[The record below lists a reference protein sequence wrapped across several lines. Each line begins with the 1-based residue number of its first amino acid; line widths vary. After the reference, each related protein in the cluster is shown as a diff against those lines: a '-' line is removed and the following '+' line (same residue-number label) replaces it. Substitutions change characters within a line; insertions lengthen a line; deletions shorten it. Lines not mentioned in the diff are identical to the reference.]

1 MEKVQKKNPSLK
13 EVSLATLFFSQP
25 QKASIVI
32 LIFRSPEGPNMEDWG
47 GEESDGLPPKLFML
61 EPACKFSFTI
71 LKFISE
77 TEMQDSVT
85 IQL

>member
-1 MEKVQKKNPSLK
+1 
-13 EVSLATLFFSQP
+13 
-25 QKASIVI
+25 
-32 LIFRSPEGPNMEDWG
+32 MEDWG

-85 IQL
+85 IQM

>member
-1 MEKVQKKNPSLK
+1 MNIIHRKWKSI
-13 EVSLATLFFSQP
+13 LFPTTKGVNSHIIFS
-25 QKASIVI
+25 
-32 LIFRSPEGPNMEDWG
+32 SPEGPNMEDWG

-85 IQL
+85 VQM

>member
-1 MEKVQKKNPSLK
+1 MEIYTFPNHKRGQSYI
-13 EVSLATLFFSQP
+13 FS
-25 QKASIVI
+25 
-32 LIFRSPEGPNMEDWG
+32 SPEGPNMEDWG

-85 IQL
+85 IQM

>member
-1 MEKVQKKNPSLK
+1 MNIIHRKWKSI
-13 EVSLATLFFSQP
+13 LFP
-25 QKASIVI
+25 TTKGVNTSIVI
-32 LIFRSPEGPNMEDWG
+32 LIFFSPEGPNMEDWG

>member
-1 MEKVQKKNPSLK
+1 MNIIHRKWKSIIFPTTKG
-13 EVSLATLFFSQP
+13 
-25 QKASIVI
+25 SIVI